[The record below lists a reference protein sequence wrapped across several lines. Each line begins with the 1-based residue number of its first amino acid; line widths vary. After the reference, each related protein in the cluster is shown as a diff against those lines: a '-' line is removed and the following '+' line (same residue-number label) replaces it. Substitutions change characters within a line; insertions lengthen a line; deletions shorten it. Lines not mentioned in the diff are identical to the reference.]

1 MKTDYFTEVKKELA
15 KLGTN
20 VSNAD
25 LLNAECLS
33 RDVDIETG
41 DKKLCY
47 LVSNSFKVV
56 IYEEATAFLSHC
68 ATGLKVEASLM

>member
-1 MKTDYFTEVKKELA
+1 MKSDYIKEVKKELA
-15 KLGTN
+15 KNGFN
-20 VSNAD
+20 VNNAD

-33 RDVDIETG
+33 RDVDIVTG
-41 DKKLCY
+41 DKTLVY
-47 LVSNSFKVV
+47 LVSGNIKVV